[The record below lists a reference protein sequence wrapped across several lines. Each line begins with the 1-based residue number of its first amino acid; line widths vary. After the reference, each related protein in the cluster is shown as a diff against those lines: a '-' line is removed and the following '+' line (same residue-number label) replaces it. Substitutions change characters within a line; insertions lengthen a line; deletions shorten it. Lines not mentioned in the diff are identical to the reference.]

1 MRTYEIIF
9 ILKPDLPE
17 EEADRFI
24 SQMEGVVTSTGG
36 TITKVDRMGQ
46 RRLAY
51 PVSKYKEGNY
61 VLFVLQCEVG
71 TVKEFERR
79 LRVTDAVM
87 KFLTVRVD
95 EEHKRLEKL
104 QGIRA
109 KRAAKKKPR
118 PSPASPESRPA
129 GPEAAPAASA

>member
-1 MRTYEIIF
+1 MRIYEIIF

-24 SQMEGVVTSTGG
+24 SQMEGIVSSTGG
-36 TITKVDRMGQ
+36 TIRKLEKMGQ

-51 PVSKYKEGNY
+51 VINRYREGQY
-61 VLFVLQCEVG
+61 LLFVLECEVA

-79 LRVTDAVM
+79 LRVSDPVI

-95 EEHKRLEKL
+95 EEMKRLEKL
-104 QGIRA
+104 QAIRA
-109 KRAAKKKPR
+109 KKLARKKPKPGR
-118 PSPASPESRPA
+118 PGAPPAA
-129 GPEAAPAASA
+129 AAAPAPPTPA

>member
-1 MRTYEIIF
+1 MRIYEIIF

-24 SQMEGVVTSTGG
+24 SQMEGIVTSTGG
-36 TITKVDRMGQ
+36 TIRKIDKMGQ

-51 PVSKYKEGNY
+51 TIGRYREGQY
-61 VLFVLQCEVG
+61 VLFALDCEVP

-79 LRVTDAVM
+79 LRVSDPVI

-95 EEHKRLEKL
+95 EEMKRVEKL
-104 QGIRA
+104 QAIRA
-109 KRAAKKKPR
+109 KKLARKKPR
-118 PSPASPESRPA
+118 PSKPGAE
-129 GPEAAPAASA
+129 PAASTA

>member
-17 EEADRFI
+17 EETDRFV
-24 SQMEGVVTSTGG
+24 SQMEAVVTSTGG
-36 TITKVDRMGQ
+36 TIRKIEKMG
-46 RRLAY
+46 RKRLAY
-51 PVSKYKEGNY
+51 TIDRCRDGQY
-61 VLFVLQCEVG
+61 VLFSVDCEVP

-79 LRVTDAVM
+79 LRVAEPVI

-95 EEHKRLEKL
+95 EEMKRLEKL

-109 KRAAKKKPR
+109 KKLARKKPK
-118 PSPASPESRPA
+118 PGA
-129 GPEAAPAASA
+129 GQGSEPAAATA

>member
-17 EEADRFI
+17 EEMDRFI
-24 SQMEGVVTSTGG
+24 SQMEGIVTSTGG
-36 TITKVDRMGQ
+36 TIRKIDKMGQ

-51 PVSKYKEGNY
+51 LIGRYREGQY
-61 VLFVLQCEVG
+61 VLFVVDCEVA

-79 LRVTDAVM
+79 LRVSDQAI

-95 EEHKRLEKL
+95 EEIKRLGKL
-104 QGIRA
+104 QQARA
-109 KRAAKKKPR
+109 KKLGRKKPK
-118 PSPASPESRPA
+118 PAQP
-129 GPEAAPAASA
+129 GPEPAAASA

>member
-95 EEHKRLEKL
+95 EERKRLEKL